1 MNRFEQTISA
11 DSDAALRAVAVET
24 IQVNI
29 GLLCNQE
36 CSHCHLACS
45 PQRREIMDSSTMEL
59 VRDAAAAADIDLVDI
74 TGGAPELNPNLPHL
88 IRALRSDGRAVQ
100 VRTNLTALLAADT
113 QHLIGLFRDYQVRL
127 VASLPCY
134 LAENVDAQ
142 RGGGVHRQSI
152 EAVRQLNAA
161 GYGRAGGLQLDL
173 AYNPVELD
181 LPPVQSQLEG
191 DYRQELHRRFGITFT
206 DLLTITNVP
215 IGRFGDSLDR
225 QGRRGEYMN
234 LLVDSFNADTVE
246 TLMCRRQISVGW
258 DGTLYD
264 CDFNLAVGLPV
275 SYGAPDHIGRFDPAA
290 LAARRIVTAE
300 HCFACTAGSGS
311 SCRGAL
317 VSGPCPAG
325 R

>member
-1 MNRFEQTISA
+1 MNHFEQTMSA
-11 DSDAALRAVAVET
+11 DSDTALRAVALET
-24 IQVNI
+24 IQVNV

-45 PQRREIMDSSTMEL
+45 PQRREIMDWSTMEL
-59 VRDAAAAADIDLVDI
+59 VREAAAAADVDLVDI
-74 TGGAPELNPNLPHL
+74 TGGAPELNPHLPHL

-134 LAENVDAQ
+134 LPENVDAQ

-152 EAVRQLNAA
+152 EAVRRLNAT

-173 AYNPVELD
+173 VYNPVELD

-191 DYRQELHRRFGITFT
+191 DFRQELHRRFGITFT
-206 DLLTITNVP
+206 NLLTITNVP

-225 QGRRGEYMN
+225 QGRRGEYMD
-234 LLVDSFNADTVE
+234 LLVDSFNAKTVE
-246 TLMCRRQISVGW
+246 ALMCRRQISIGW

-264 CDFNLAVGLPV
+264 CDFHLAVGRPV
-275 SYGAPDHIGRFDPAA
+275 SYGAPDHIRRFDPAA
-290 LAARRIVTAE
+290 LAARRIVTAD
-300 HCFACTAGSGS
+300 HCFACTAGFGS

-317 VSGPCPAG
+317 V
-325 R
+325 

>member
-1 MNRFEQTISA
+1 VNHFEQTMSA
-11 DSDAALRAVAVET
+11 DSDTALRAVALET
-24 IQVNI
+24 IQVNV

-45 PQRREIMDSSTMEL
+45 PQRREIMDWSTMEL
-59 VRDAAAAADIDLVDI
+59 VREAAAAADVDLVDI
-74 TGGAPELNPNLPHL
+74 TGGAPELNPHLPHL

-134 LAENVDAQ
+134 LPENVDAQ

-152 EAVRQLNAA
+152 EAVRRLNAT

-173 AYNPVELD
+173 VYNPVELD

-191 DYRQELHRRFGITFT
+191 DFRQELHRRFGITFT
-206 DLLTITNVP
+206 NLLTITNVP

-225 QGRRGEYMN
+225 QGRRGEYMD
-234 LLVDSFNADTVE
+234 LLVDSFNAKTVE
-246 TLMCRRQISVGW
+246 ALMCRRQISIGW

-264 CDFNLAVGLPV
+264 CDFHLAVGRPV
-275 SYGAPDHIGRFDPAA
+275 SYGAPDHIRRFDPAA
-290 LAARRIVTAE
+290 LAARRIVTAD
-300 HCFACTAGSGS
+300 HCFACTAGFGS

-317 VSGPCPAG
+317 V
-325 R
+325 

>member
-1 MNRFEQTISA
+1 MNHFEQTMSA
-11 DSDAALRAVAVET
+11 DSDTALRAVALET

-45 PQRREIMDSSTMEL
+45 PQRREIMDWSTMEL
-59 VRDAAAAADIDLVDI
+59 VREAAAAADVDLVDI
-74 TGGAPELNPNLPHL
+74 TGGAPELNPHLPHL

-134 LAENVDAQ
+134 LPENVDAQ

-152 EAVRQLNAA
+152 EAVRRLNAT

-173 AYNPVELD
+173 VYNPVELD

-191 DYRQELHRRFGITFT
+191 DFRQELHRRFGITFT
-206 DLLTITNVP
+206 NLLTITNVP

-225 QGRRGEYMN
+225 QGRRGEYMD
-234 LLVDSFNADTVE
+234 LLVDSFNAKTVE
-246 TLMCRRQISVGW
+246 ALMCRRQISIGW

-264 CDFNLAVGLPV
+264 CDFHLAVGRPV
-275 SYGAPDHIGRFDPAA
+275 SYGAPDHIRRFDPAA
-290 LAARRIVTAE
+290 LAARRIVTAD
-300 HCFACTAGSGS
+300 HCFACTAGFGS

-317 VSGPCPAG
+317 V
-325 R
+325 